1 MQQSTAPRGHK
12 ANIAN
17 RLKHRAAGH
26 PSADDPCAPTAYS
39 ARQKVKEDEPLYK
52 KLCLQAPCRRNNIAL
67 FMQWGDQPHPQD
79 HTLMPSYVRF
89 LVFETFVCD
98 FFPEAIL
105 EDPIISLPIVTT
117 RPKVIRT
124 NHHRHLP
131 HDDRIRT
138 LVAL

>member
-1 MQQSTAPRGHK
+1 VQHTPAPRGHK
-12 ANIAN
+12 TNIAN
-17 RLKHRAAGH
+17 HLNHRAAGH

-39 ARQKVKEDEPLYK
+39 TQHKVKEEEPLYN
-52 KLCLQAPCRRNNIAL
+52 KLCIQTPGRRNNSAL
-67 FMQWGDQPHPQD
+67 FMQWVACPATRSASMRRVFD
-79 HTLMPSYVRF
+79 V

-105 EDPIISLPIVTT
+105 ENPIISLPIVTT